1 MNWLPIA
8 VGVVVVAI
16 ALFGYDLWNR
26 RALGRR
32 YPREGERVTVDGVAL
47 HVLVRGEG
55 RPVVLLHGNFG
66 DGTDFSGR
74 LRDQVCRD
82 FKAVIIDRP
91 GYGYS
96 ERPPEGLSVIGQAA
110 LVREAVQRVGV
121 EHPLLVAHSWSGFL
135 ALAYA
140 LEHGSELAGVV
151 MLNPLCYADD
161 TTRRTDPRG
170 HAIMRVS
177 ETMPPILRP
186 LFGHRAF
193 RASMR
198 ARFAPEPVPDTE
210 ATDPLLA
217 LRRARHGQRHA
228 RAEDFAASMRSAAG
242 LAPRYAEL
250 TLPLVIVVGDGDR
263 VAAPALQGYR
273 LHNQVHSSFL
283 RVIPDAG
290 HMIHITR
297 PTEVMDAIHVAWEMA
312 HKSESDHRRPSPPK
326 VDAEFIAGN

>member
-1 MNWLPIA
+1 MTWLLIA
-8 VGVVVVAI
+8 TGVVLLGGV
-16 ALFGYDLWNR
+16 LLGFDSWRR

-32 YPREGERVTVDGVAL
+32 YPREGERVKVDGVTL
-47 HVLVRGEG
+47 NVLVRGDG
-55 RPVVLLHGNFG
+55 HPVVLLHGNYG
-66 DGTDFSGR
+66 DATDFSGR
-74 LRDQVCRD
+74 LRAHVCRD

-140 LEHGSELAGVV
+140 LEHGSELAGLV

-161 TTRRTDPRG
+161 TTRHTDPRG
-170 HAIMRVS
+170 HAIMRAS
-177 ETMPPILRP
+177 ETLPTVLRP
-186 LFGHRAF
+186 LFGDRAYKS
-193 RASMR
+193 SMR

-210 ATDPLLA
+210 ATDPLLS
-217 LRRARHGQRHA
+217 LRRARHAQRHA
-228 RAEDFAASMRSAAG
+228 RAEDFAASVGSAVA
-242 LAPRYAEL
+242 LAQRYAEI

-263 VAAPALQGYR
+263 VATPALQGYR

-283 RVIPDAG
+283 RVIPNAG

-297 PTEVMDAIHVAWEMA
+297 PSEVMDAIHVAWEMA